1 MKTKDAMKKKLKL
14 GVRVFCK
21 RILKLLADKNG
32 CIRDVPK
39 KEMESI
45 AEMLLS
51 DIIAFYETEEGKR
64 VFAEWQKNREE
75 PRAADVA

>member
-1 MKTKDAMKKKLKL
+1 MKTKDVVKKKLTHR
-14 GVRVFCK
+14 VRGFCK
-21 RILKLLADKNG
+21 RILELLTDKNG
-32 CIRDVPK
+32 CIRNVPQ

-75 PRAADVA
+75 NRTADVA

>member
-1 MKTKDAMKKKLKL
+1 MKTKDVVKKKLNHR
-14 GVRVFCK
+14 VREFCK
-21 RILKLLADKNG
+21 RILELLTDKNG
-32 CIRDVPK
+32 CIRNVPK

-45 AEMLLS
+45 AKMLLS
-51 DIIAFYETEEGKR
+51 DIIAFYETEDGKR

>member
-1 MKTKDAMKKKLKL
+1 MKTKDVVKKKFNHR
-14 GVRVFCK
+14 VRGFCK
-21 RILKLLADKNG
+21 RILELLTNKNG
-32 CIRDVPK
+32 CIRNVPQ

-51 DIIAFYETEEGKR
+51 EILAFYETEDGKR

-75 PRAADVA
+75 NRTADVA

>member
-1 MKTKDAMKKKLKL
+1 MKTKDVVKKKLKHR
-14 GVRVFCK
+14 VRVFCK
-21 RILKLLADKNG
+21 RVLELLADKNG
-32 CIRDVPK
+32 CIRNVPK

-45 AEMLLS
+45 AEMLLT
-51 DIIAFYETEEGKR
+51 DIIAFYETEDGKR